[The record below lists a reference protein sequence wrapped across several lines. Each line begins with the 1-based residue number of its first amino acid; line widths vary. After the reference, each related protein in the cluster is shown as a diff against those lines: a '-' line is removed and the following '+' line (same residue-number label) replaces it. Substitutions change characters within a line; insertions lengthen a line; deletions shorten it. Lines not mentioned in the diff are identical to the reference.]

1 MLTAALQLSKRRS
14 QDAREVAALN
24 KSRAEEVEKL
34 PNENKEQITE
44 NKDRHFS
51 HQTKRGGSP
60 YPLWRRKND
69 YESWKAAFL
78 SAVDRLDIP
87 VGEKFID
94 YKAVCRVKL

>member
-51 HQTKRGGSP
+51 H
-60 YPLWRRKND
+60 
-69 YESWKAAFL
+69 
-78 SAVDRLDIP
+78 
-87 VGEKFID
+87 
-94 YKAVCRVKL
+94 